1 MQFDITR
8 KPMIRNTF
16 VTALAMFAAT
26 FCASGAAPA
35 ADPAT
40 GGDAVLVELKGAQ
53 ITQADLE
60 LKRPSAMFQARTSFY
75 EAERKVL
82 LDLVDENLL
91 EQQAAKEG
99 LAVPQLLE
107 RHVNATIAK
116 DPSEDALRV
125 YYEGLDTKE
134 PYEAV
139 RQKILDAIRD
149 RRIAKAKATYMQS
162 LRAEAPAIIRLAPP
176 RAPISM
182 KDVAVRGTAN
192 ARLTLLEFA
201 DYECP
206 YCQQI
211 EPILNRIE
219 TEFKDQI
226 AFAYKDYPLGMHPE
240 APKAAEAAHCAGTQG
255 KFWEYHDLI
264 FASKRMDLASL
275 KSDARDL
282 KLDTA
287 AFDACLAKNETAP
300 LVKESS
306 SEAETLG
313 LQGTPTLFVN
323 GRYVSNSTYEGIRG
337 VIVEELS
344 ALGIH
349 INKDSNK
356 AARQ

>member
-8 KPMIRNTF
+8 KPMTRITF
-16 VTALAMFAAT
+16 VTALAMLAAT
-26 FCASGAAPA
+26 FCASGATPP

-40 GGDAVLVELKGAQ
+40 GGDAILVELKGAQ

-60 LKRPSAMFQARTSFY
+60 LKRPEAMFQARTNYY

-82 LDLVDENLL
+82 LDLVDEYLL
-91 EQQAAKEG
+91 DQQAAKEG

-107 RHVNATIAK
+107 RHVNATIGQ
-116 DPSEDALRV
+116 DPSEEALRV

-134 PYEAV
+134 SYEAV
-139 RQKILDAIRD
+139 RPKIIDAIRQ
-149 RRIAKAKATYMQS
+149 RRMAKAKSAYLLS
-162 LRAEAPAIIRLAPP
+162 LRAEAPATIHLAPP

-182 KDVAVRGTAN
+182 KDVAVRGPAN
-192 ARLTLLEFA
+192 PRITLLEFA

-211 EPILNRIE
+211 QPILNRIE
-219 TEFKDQI
+219 TEFKGEV
-226 AFAYKDYPLGMHPE
+226 AFAYKDYPLGMHPD
-240 APKAAEAAHCAGTQG
+240 APKAAEAAHCAGVQG
-255 KFWEYHDLI
+255 KFWEYHDLL
-264 FASKRMDLASL
+264 FESKHLDMTSL
-275 KSDARDL
+275 KNDARDL

-287 AFDACLAKNETAP
+287 AFDACLAKDQTAG

-306 SEAETLG
+306 SEAQTLG

-337 VIVEELS
+337 VIAEELS
-344 ALGIH
+344 ALDNG
-349 INKDSNK
+349 K
-356 AARQ
+356 APRQ

>member
-1 MQFDITR
+1 MQFDTTR
-8 KPMIRNTF
+8 KAMTPITV
-16 VTALAMFAAT
+16 VTVLAMFAAT
-26 FCASGAAPA
+26 VCASGATPE
-35 ADPAT
+35 ADPVS

-60 LKRPSAMFQARTSFY
+60 LKRPEAMFQARTTFY

-82 LDLVDENLL
+82 IDLVDEYLL

-107 RHVNATIAK
+107 RHVNATIGQ
-116 DPSEDALRV
+116 DPSEEALRV
-125 YYEGLDTKE
+125 YYEGVDTKE

-139 RQKILDAIRD
+139 RPKILDAIRQ
-149 RRIAKAKATYMQS
+149 RRIAKAKSTYLQS
-162 LRAEAPAIIRLAPP
+162 LRVQAPAIIRLAPP

-182 KDVAVRGTAN
+182 KDVAVRGPAN
-192 ARLTLLEFA
+192 PRITLLEFA

-211 EPILNRIE
+211 QPILNRIE
-219 TEFKDQI
+219 TEFKGEV
-226 AFAYKDYPLGMHPE
+226 AFAYKDYPLGMHPD
-240 APKAAEAAHCAGTQG
+240 APKAAEAAHCAGAQG
-255 KFWEYHDLI
+255 KFWEYHDLL
-264 FASKRMDLASL
+264 FESKRLDMASL

-287 AFDACLAKNETAP
+287 AFEICLAKDQTAG

-306 SEAETLG
+306 SEAQTLG

-323 GRYVSNSTYEGIRG
+323 GRYVSNTTYEGIRG
-337 VIVEELS
+337 VIAEELS
-344 ALGIH
+344 AL
-349 INKDSNK
+349 DSSK
-356 AARQ
+356 APRQ